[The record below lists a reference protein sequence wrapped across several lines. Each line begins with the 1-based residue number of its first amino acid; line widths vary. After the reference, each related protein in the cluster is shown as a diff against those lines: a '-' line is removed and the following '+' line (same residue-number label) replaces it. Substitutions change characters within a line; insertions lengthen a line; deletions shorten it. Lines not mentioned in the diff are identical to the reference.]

1 MSYNKG
7 QGSFGSTRGNMM
19 SMLRQIVEGQGPMN
33 PSDQSGA
40 GAAGIIK
47 ATYDFAVDGGG
58 IGTIQLAASLV
69 IPTGAIIYGGLIDG
83 ITLPTS
89 GGAATI
95 AVGLGSGAQAAALKA
110 ATAIAT
116 YAAAAL
122 VPIIPVWT
130 AASAFVVA
138 ADTKVS
144 VTIATAALTAGKFS
158 INLYYH
164 MRGE

>member
-7 QGSFGSTRGNMM
+7 QGSFGGTRGNMM
-19 SMLRQIVEGQGPMN
+19 AMLRQIVEGQGPMN

-47 ATYDFAVDGGG
+47 ATYDFAVDGGN
-58 IGTIQLAASLV
+58 IGTIQLASSLV
-69 IPTGAIIYGGLIDG
+69 IPTGAIIFGGLIDG
-83 ITLPTS
+83 ITLPV
-89 GGAATI
+89 GPGATI
-95 AVGLGSGAQAAALKA
+95 AVGLGAGAQAAALKA
-110 ATAIAT
+110 ATAIAA
-116 YAAAAL
+116 YSVGAVL
-122 VPIIPVWT
+122 PLIPVWT

-144 VTIATAALTAGKFS
+144 VTIAVANLTAGKFAV
-158 INLYYH
+158 NLYYH

>member
-7 QGSFGSTRGNMM
+7 QGSFGSTRGNIWA
-19 SMLRQIVEGQGPMN
+19 SLRQLIEGQGSIN
-33 PSDQSGA
+33 PSDQSGGG
-40 GAAGIIK
+40 GAQLVK

-58 IGTIQLAASLV
+58 IGTIQLANSLV
-69 IPTGAIIYGGLIDG
+69 IPTGAIIFGGLIDG
-83 ITLPTS
+83 ITLPV
-89 GGAATI
+89 GVGATI
-95 AVGLGSGAQAAALKA
+95 AVGLGAGAQAASLKA

-116 YAAAAL
+116 YAAGAI
-122 VPIIPVWT
+122 VPIVPVWT

-144 VTIATAALTAGKFS
+144 VTIATAALTAGKFG

>member
-7 QGSFGSTRGNMM
+7 QGSFGSTRGNIWA
-19 SMLRQIVEGQGPMN
+19 SLRQLIEGQGSIN
-33 PSDQSGA
+33 PSDQYGG
-40 GAAGIIK
+40 GAAQLVK

-58 IGTIQLAASLV
+58 IGTIQLANSFLL
-69 IPTGAIIYGGLIDG
+69 PTGAIVFGGLIDG

-89 GGAATI
+89 GGGATI
-95 AVGLGSGAQAAALKA
+95 AIGLGAGAQAAALKA

-116 YAAAAL
+116 FAAGAVL
-122 VPIIPVWT
+122 PIIPVWT